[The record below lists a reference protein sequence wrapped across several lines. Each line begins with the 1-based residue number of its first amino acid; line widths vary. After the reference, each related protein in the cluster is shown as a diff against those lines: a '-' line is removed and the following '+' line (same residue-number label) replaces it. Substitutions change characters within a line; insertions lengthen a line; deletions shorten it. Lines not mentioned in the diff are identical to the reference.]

1 LIVVGN
7 EKHFSHKPEYATP
20 FKKCTGGFNANSK
33 FDYTVKK
40 RLSKIARELNASI
53 SDVADFVQMASDCD
67 EDPNESFSDEI
78 VEVIRKQF
86 PCLYIREAKGV
97 SKAISKIK

>member
-1 LIVVGN
+1 
-7 EKHFSHKPEYATP
+7 
-20 FKKCTGGFNANSK
+20 
-33 FDYTVKK
+33 VKK

-53 SDVADFVQMASDCD
+53 SDVADFLRTNGFDCD